1 MDQKNDTEKKGL
13 FIPTR
18 QVSALVALA
27 ISLLGVVFMAG
38 YFFGKKQMVD
48 QFVVKAEQDSFADQI
63 YASLCALYDQDSESI
78 ATMGQ
83 RNEIPIAIQEEAVE
97 KEDVSVIRPEKK
109 SDAIAQV
116 SVVADP
122 DPKVPSTHYYAQLI
136 GYGTKK
142 AADSFVQKLQK
153 KGVSALVKTRRS
165 QTAKGRKTTW
175 YQVVTK
181 PFSDRK
187 ALESLTQSIAQNEK
201 IKGIR
206 VIAC

>member
-1 MDQKNDTEKKGL
+1 MDRKNDNEKNGL

-18 QVSALVALA
+18 QVSACVALA
-27 ISLLGVVFMAG
+27 ISLLCVVFMVG

-63 YASLCALYDQDSESI
+63 YASLCALYDQDSESM
-78 ATMGQ
+78 ATMKQ
-83 RNEIPIAIQEEAVE
+83 RDEIPIAIQEEAVE
-97 KEDVSVIRPEKK
+97 NKDIAVIQPEEK
-109 SDAIAQV
+109 SDAPTQV
-116 SVVADP
+116 SVVADS
-122 DPKVPSTHYYAQLI
+122 DMRVPSIQYYAQLI

-142 AADSFVQKLQK
+142 AADSFAQKLQK
-153 KGVSALVKTRRS
+153 KGVPALVKIQRS

-187 ALESLTQSIAQNEK
+187 ALESLTQSIAQDEK

>member
-1 MDQKNDTEKKGL
+1 MDRKNDNEKNGL

-27 ISLLGVVFMAG
+27 ISLLGVMFMSG

-48 QFVVKAEQDSFADQI
+48 QFVVKAEQDSFSDQI
-63 YASLCALYDQDSESI
+63 YASLCALYDQDSEAI
-78 ATMGQ
+78 ATMEQ
-83 RNEIPIAIQEEAVE
+83 RNETPIATHEEAVE
-97 KEDVSVIRPEKK
+97 NKEIAVIQPKEK
-109 SDAIAQV
+109 SDTTTQV
-116 SVVADP
+116 NVVADS
-122 DPKVPSTHYYAQLI
+122 DMRVPSIQYYAQLI

-142 AADSFVQKLQK
+142 AADSFAQKLQK
-153 KGVSALVKTRRS
+153 KDVPALVKIRIS

-187 ALESLTQSIAQNEK
+187 ALESLTQSIAQDEK

-206 VIAC
+206 VITC

>member
-1 MDQKNDTEKKGL
+1 MDRKNDNEKNGL

-18 QVSALVALA
+18 QVSACVALA
-27 ISLLGVVFMAG
+27 ISLLSVVFMTG

-78 ATMGQ
+78 TTMAQ
-83 RNEIPIAIQEEAVE
+83 RDKTPIVIQEEAIE
-97 KEDVSVIRPEKK
+97 KKASAVIQPEK
-109 SDAIAQV
+109 SDIPTQV
-116 SVVADP
+116 SIVADS
-122 DPKVPSTHYYAQLI
+122 DRGVSSLQYYAQLI

-153 KGVSALVKTRRS
+153 KGVPALVKIRRS
-165 QTAKGRKTTW
+165 QTAQGRKTTW

-187 ALESLTQSIAQNEK
+187 ALELLTQSIAHDEK